1 MNVQPIPQLVLH
13 ETDNFE
19 NMFFN
24 ITHNLDNIN
33 LNKFHI
39 FRELMVKDGGFI
51 YFLLKLND
59 WVQFIVFMQEWSN
72 IMNHGHLEKN
82 I

>member
-13 ETDNFE
+13 EIDNFE

-33 LNKFHI
+33 LSKFHI
-39 FRELMVKDGGFI
+39 FKELMVKDGGCNF
-51 YFLLKLND
+51 FWLKLND
-59 WVQFIVFMQEWSN
+59 WVQFITFMQEWSN
-72 IMNHGHLEKN
+72 IMNHG
-82 I
+82 